1 MKKILFI
8 PFLVF
13 CISCS
18 SDSAKKSDSSNSV
31 GISYET
37 IFERTEI
44 ELKNVIEEIE
54 ADFEQFKILLTNEIQ
69 ESALI
74 NKPAVAYQPG
84 SYNLLAD
91 RSKVSWL
98 GTELTTNTHFGSLR
112 AQSGNLKIDN
122 KGGVTGKIAI
132 NMQSI
137 LVEDLKGRSK
147 EVLENHLKSD
157 DFFGTNNFPTA
168 TLEFRSLNRYN
179 NDGDHIFKGD
189 LTIKGITNEVE
200 FSAKLIRQI
209 FSKDIQDIKKQAN
222 DQIEAKEEEIAVAL
236 KEKSLEL
243 QELTAQHVNIF
254 RSAEIELK
262 NASKKIEI
270 EFQQFKVS
278 LMNEIHQMIGLH
290 AVGKLVFDRSKY
302 NVRFRSGSFF
312 DNLGDKLILD
322 DIEVDI
328 SLIAEPA

>member
-1 MKKILFI
+1 MKKILHLAV
-8 PFLVF
+8 LVF
-13 CISCS
+13 CFSCS
-18 SDSAKKSDSSNSV
+18 SEQVKKSNSSN
-31 GISYET
+31 
-37 IFERTEI
+37 
-44 ELKNVIEEIE
+44 NVASSKDAII
-54 ADFEQFKILLTNEIQ
+54 
-69 ESALI
+69 
-74 NKPAVAYQPG
+74 YQPG

-122 KGGVTGKIAI
+122 IGGVTGKIAI

-157 DFFGTNNFPTA
+157 DFFSTNNFPTA

-179 NDGDHIFKGD
+179 NDGDHIFNGD

-200 FSAKLIRQI
+200 FSAKLI
-209 FSKDIQDIKKQAN
+209 KQTP
-222 DQIEAKEEEIAVAL
+222 L
-236 KEKSLEL
+236 
-243 QELTAQHVNIF
+243 
-254 RSAEIELK
+254 
-262 NASKKIEI
+262 
-270 EFQQFKVS
+270 
-278 LMNEIHQMIGLH
+278 LH

-312 DNLGDKLILD
+312 DDLGDKLILD

-328 SLIAEPA
+328 NLIAEPA